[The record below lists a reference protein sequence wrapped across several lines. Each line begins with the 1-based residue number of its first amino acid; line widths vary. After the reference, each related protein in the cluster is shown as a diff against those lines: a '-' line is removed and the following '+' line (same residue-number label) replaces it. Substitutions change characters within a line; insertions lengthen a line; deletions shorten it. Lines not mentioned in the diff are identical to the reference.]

1 MPTGELAAIV
11 GSMSGLF
18 SMASA
23 VPQNVAIQT
32 ITPNEMRGQVTAMYL
47 FMFTVFQAIGS
58 LVIAA
63 VTQYVIGDESKLWL
77 SMVITAAVFMPA
89 AAFIISRGLK
99 PYAAEIRALEAR
111 GVL

>member
-1 MPTGELAAIV
+1 
-11 GSMSGLF
+11 
-18 SMASA
+18 MASA

-47 FMFTVFQAIGS
+47 FMFTVFQALGS

-63 VTQYVIGDESKLWL
+63 VTQYVLGDKSKLWL
-77 SMVITAAVFMPA
+77 AMVITAAIFMPA
-89 AAFIISRGLK
+89 AAFTISRGLK
-99 PYAAEIRALEAR
+99 HYASEVRALEER